1 VDELDTSASV
11 AIECVEFALSPQLA
25 NVTAVIA
32 PIAQQT
38 ALNGINSS

>member
-1 VDELDTSASV
+1 VGELEASASV
-11 AIECVEFALSPQLA
+11 AVECVEFALSPQLA

-38 ALNGINSS
+38 ALTGINSS